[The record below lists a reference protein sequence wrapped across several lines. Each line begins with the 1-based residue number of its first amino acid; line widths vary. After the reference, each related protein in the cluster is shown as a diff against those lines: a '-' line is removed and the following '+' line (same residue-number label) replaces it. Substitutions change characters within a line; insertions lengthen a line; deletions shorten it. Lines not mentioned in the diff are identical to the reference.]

1 MVIIIIKEKDLFLQ
15 TNDRI
20 INLQNVSNINILKDS
35 SRIIFNMNYNI
46 EITYFDKV
54 NRKEKNKFI
63 SDYVYWDSNSYDEMM
78 KNLKVLQDMKYFA
91 GAFIKQ
97 AAGNGFINKNEIS
110 SIKLAEKKNR
120 VIFNLSHP
128 ITFTDFDGKEKIT
141 SEFVYVNCND
151 YNQYKAYVNYVTT
164 ELNELGE
171 K

>member
-1 MVIIIIKEKDLFLQ
+1 MFLQ

-20 INLQNVSNINILKDS
+20 INLQNVSNINILKDTN
-35 SRIIFNMNYNI
+35 RIIFNMNYNI

-63 SDYVYWDSNSYDEMM
+63 SDYVYWDANSYNDMM
-78 KNLKVLQDMKYFA
+78 ANLKMLQSMKYFA
-91 GAFIKQ
+91 DAFIEQ
-97 AAGNGFINKNEIS
+97 TAGNGYINKNEIS
-110 SIKLAEKKNR
+110 SVKFSEKKYR

-151 YNQYKAYVNYVTT
+151 YKQYDSYVSYIEA